1 MILDTD
7 EKMILPSQVIDVV
20 YGVPDLWDFIND
32 RSGIF
37 FKRSSVLSSVGT
49 SPPIIDL
56 DGRLRGSVQ
65 EGELGVRWTYQHK
78 WNIWSYSS
86 VSTKRV
92 KRYTENRL
100 QTGILREKRKF
111 CGGTVLLNSYFSI
124 FGCFGFSSFL
134 LLPTLYSI
142 LEVLNLLSVCTSL
155 NQKEINRWRT
165 FSPRVPPLSSPW
177 FLQFVDTSVPIYP
190 YPILVFLSQTF

>member
-65 EGELGVRWTYQHK
+65 EGELGVR
-78 WNIWSYSS
+78 
-86 VSTKRV
+86 
-92 KRYTENRL
+92 
-100 QTGILREKRKF
+100 
-111 CGGTVLLNSYFSI
+111 
-124 FGCFGFSSFL
+124 
-134 LLPTLYSI
+134 
-142 LEVLNLLSVCTSL
+142 
-155 NQKEINRWRT
+155 
-165 FSPRVPPLSSPW
+165 
-177 FLQFVDTSVPIYP
+177 
-190 YPILVFLSQTF
+190 